1 MELKYVHKLSIGGI
15 DRSLQLKLED
25 IHKFFKEYTK
35 ILAANKINPKDSP
48 LTIAKKQ
55 INITKQVNKIIAYII
70 YKSLFNTKKRF
81 FFFKAKP
88 FSSPK
93 KMLSAILKEE
103 YDAFASFIADS
114 ILNDSSEKTDVKKK
128 AKDLK

>member
-15 DRSLQLKLED
+15 DRSLQLKFED
-25 IHKFFKEYTK
+25 IRKFFKEYTK

-128 AKDLK
+128 AKDVK

>member
-15 DRSLQLKLED
+15 DRSLQLKFED

-48 LTIAKKQ
+48 LIIAKKQ
-55 INITKQVNKIIAYII
+55 INITKQVNKIIAYTI
-70 YKSLFNTKKRF
+70 YKSLFNTRKRF

-103 YDAFASFIADS
+103 YEAFASFIADS
-114 ILNDSSEKTDVKKK
+114 ILNDSLEKTKNQKKT
-128 AKDLK
+128 KDLK

>member
-15 DRSLQLKLED
+15 DRSLQLKFED
-25 IHKFFKEYTK
+25 IRKFFKEYTK
-35 ILAANKINPKDSP
+35 ILEVNKINPKDSP
-48 LTIAKKQ
+48 LIIAKKQ
-55 INITKQVNKIIAYII
+55 INITKQVNKVIAYTI
-70 YKSLFNTKKRF
+70 YKSLFNTRKRF
-81 FFFKAKP
+81 FFFEAKP

-114 ILNDSSEKTDVKKK
+114 ILNDNSERTKNQKKT
-128 AKDLK
+128 KDLK

>member
-35 ILAANKINPKDSP
+35 ILAANKVNPKDNS

-55 INITKQVNKIIAYII
+55 INITKQVNKIIAYTI

-103 YDAFASFIADS
+103 YEAFASFIADS
-114 ILNDSSEKTDVKKK
+114 ILNDSSENTDTKKK

>member
-25 IHKFFKEYTK
+25 IQKFFKEYTK
-35 ILAANKINPKDSP
+35 ILTANQINPKDSP

-55 INITKQVNKIIAYII
+55 INITKQVNKIIAYTI

-93 KMLSAILKEE
+93 KMFSAILKEE
-103 YDAFASFIADS
+103 YDAFASFIADR
-114 ILNDSSEKTDVKKK
+114 ILNDNSEKTDIKKK
-128 AKDLK
+128 EKDLK